1 VEAEMKKSGGSLSL
15 RIGLAI
21 GFVSFCFLIGCRRAA
36 PPKPADTQAQVVASE
51 IDTQDITAR
60 TGIRFRIIKTDVRG
74 YMPLHKFFWVSV
86 LDQTPREKVEG
97 LAREII
103 KATIEKY
110 PNTYHS
116 FTAHLFYENELTGK
130 PEDCRPFARAT
141 FLPEGD
147 WLKVG
152 RAPIDDYK
160 NYRLALESTEK
171 EK

>member
-1 VEAEMKKSGGSLSL
+1 MKKVRRSSSFKYVMALGLTCLS
-15 RIGLAI
+15 
-21 GFVSFCFLIGCRRAA
+21 FLVCCKKEETKK
-36 PPKPADTQAQVVASE
+36 PPEQQIQLVPAE
-51 IDTQDITAR
+51 IDIQKIAAQ
-60 TGIRFRIIKTDVRG
+60 TGIRFRIVKTDVRG
-74 YMPLHKFFWVSV
+74 YMPIHKFFWICVP
-86 LDQTPREKVEG
+86 DQTPREKVEG
-97 LAREII
+97 LVREII
-103 KATIEKY
+103 KATVEKH

-160 NYRLALESTEK
+160 NYQLSLEFTGK